1 MFEFYINNI
10 LIRVGSNAHDNWDLI
25 DTIKKN
31 DIWVHLKDKPSC
43 HAVIRIPKKSRDER
57 SLENMLNYTGR
68 MICMK
73 SSKHIPENSKKVE
86 LTYTKGKY
94 VKKGSKVGEAIL
106 SKTPQTFVIEN
117 PN

>member
-1 MFEFYINNI
+1 MFEFYLNNN
-10 LIRVGSNAHDNWDLI
+10 LVRVGSNASENWDLI

-57 SLENMLNYTGR
+57 SLQNMLNYTGR
-68 MICMK
+68 MICTK

-86 LTYTKGKY
+86 FTYTKGKY

-106 SKTPQTFVIEN
+106 LKTPETFVMEN